1 MTSCLML
8 RLSSITIASSGAF
21 TVTQPLTSIAPAISM
36 APARP
41 GCPRFIGALCATS
54 RREVNFMN
62 VIGHSRFLGAEY
74 LLHLPEGRM
83 VEKSR
88 PAQGRYAE
96 SHCHRHRSSRAF
108 ADRE

>member
-41 GCPRFIGALCATS
+41 GRPRFIGALCATC
-54 RREVNFMN
+54 RREVNLEG
-62 VIGHSRFLGAEY
+62 VIGYSRFLGAEY
-74 LLHLPEGRM
+74 SLHRWEVLNRSE
-83 VEKSR
+83 ESR
-88 PAQGRYAE
+88 Y
-96 SHCHRHRSSRAF
+96 HRHRSSRAI
-108 ADRE
+108 ADRG